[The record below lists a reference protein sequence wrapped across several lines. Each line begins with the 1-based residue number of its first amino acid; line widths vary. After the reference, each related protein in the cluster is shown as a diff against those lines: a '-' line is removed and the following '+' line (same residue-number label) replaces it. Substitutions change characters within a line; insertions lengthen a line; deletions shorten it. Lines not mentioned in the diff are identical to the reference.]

1 MSGAVVVELL
11 IVGAPAL
18 LFIVWLGTASWRRER
33 RRSRLRAQPFPA
45 AWEAVLQRRLP
56 YLHYLP
62 DVLQRA
68 LRGHVQVFVDEKRF
82 VGCHDLVVT
91 DEMRVTVAA
100 QACLLLLGHG
110 GGFSPQLRQILLY
123 PEAFIVDR
131 DRADGMGLVTR
142 ERRVVSGES
151 WAHGQV
157 ILSWPDVLAGAAD
170 PEDGRN
176 VVIHEFAHQFDQQ
189 KGFANG
195 APFLSRRPGET
206 RAARQARWAA
216 VLQREFDH
224 LRRRAYAG
232 LLGPMPLF
240 DPYAASEPAEFFA
253 VASEVFF
260 ERPLDLAA
268 EHPDLYRELAEFY
281 RLDPATW

>member
-1 MSGAVVVELL
+1 MELL

-18 LFIVWLGTASWRRER
+18 LFIVWLGSAHWRRARRRER
-33 RRSRLRAQPFPA
+33 LGGRPFPRE
-45 AWEAVLQRRLP
+45 WEAVLRERLP

-62 DVLQRA
+62 ASLQADLRRHVL
-68 LRGHVQVFVDEKRF
+68 VFLDEKRF

-91 DEMRVTVAA
+91 DEMRVIVAA

-110 GGFSPQLRQILLY
+110 GGYFPKLRQILLY

-131 DRADGMGLVTR
+131 DRTDGMGLVTR
-142 ERRVVSGES
+142 ERRVLSGES

-157 ILSWPDVLAGAAD
+157 ILSWPDVLAGAAN
-170 PEDGRN
+170 PVDGRN
-176 VVIHEFAHQFDQQ
+176 VVIHEFAHQFDQE

-195 APFLSRRPGET
+195 APFLARRSNET
-206 RAARQARWAA
+206 PAARQARWAS
-216 VLQREFDH
+216 VLQGEYDQ
-224 LRRRAYAG
+224 LRRRAFAG
-232 LLGPMPLF
+232 LLGPTPLL

-260 ERPLDLAA
+260 EQPLDMAA
-268 EHPDLYRELAEFY
+268 EHAALYAELADFY
-281 RLDPATW
+281 RLDPASW